1 MTFSLPFPC
10 ANSEPYSQDPAS
22 VREWVDTIS
31 AKWDFERVIPAHW
44 DGPID
49 TNVEQFRAA
58 FTFLENPEVDPF
70 PEPDMRRGLQPIADL
85 VITKKAWADAL
96 LTGGERQGN
105 VTCVA

>member
-85 VITKKAWADAL
+85 VITKKA
-96 LTGGERQGN
+96 
-105 VTCVA
+105 